1 MKDDIDPLPD
11 TGHRKKT
18 VWKKNLSVASS
29 FFLIFLLILT
39 ISLDGHARGPGSFS
53 GGRGPGIMGSQF
65 LSQPD
70 LNELMAE
77 LTEKL
82 QLNDGQ
88 SAEIRPVLL
97 GLFNEQKEL
106 HQTMMENTNQ
116 ENRQTV
122 KNQMQALRQEAVD
135 RVADFL
141 SEEQLSGFQKALEE
155 IMQNNRSASRSP
167 GGGFGF
173 RGGGRGSF

>member
-1 MKDDIDPLPD
+1 MKNDIDHLPD

-18 VWKKNLSVASS
+18 VWKKILSVASS

-53 GGRGPGIMGSQF
+53 GGRGPGNMGSQF

-88 SAEIRPVLL
+88 SAEIRTILQ
-97 GLFNEQKEL
+97 GLFKQQNEL
-106 HQTMMENTNQ
+106 RQTLMENGNR
-116 ENRQTV
+116 ENMQTL
-122 KNQMQALRQEAVD
+122 KIQMQTLQQEAMD
-135 RVADFL
+135 KMSDFL
-141 SEEQLSGFQKALEE
+141 NEEQLAGCQKALED
-155 IMQNNRSASRSP
+155 IMQKNRGQRRS
-167 GGGFGF
+167 GGGFSA